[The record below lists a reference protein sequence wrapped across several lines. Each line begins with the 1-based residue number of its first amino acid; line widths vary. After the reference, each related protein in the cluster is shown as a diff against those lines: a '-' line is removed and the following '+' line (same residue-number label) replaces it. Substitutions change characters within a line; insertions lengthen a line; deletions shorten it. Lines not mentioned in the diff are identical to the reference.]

1 MTVGTVLRRIGRQ
14 AISRV
19 MRMPAP
25 TTEFSVQRGLR
36 VPMRDG
42 VELLADHYA
51 PDTADPAGTLLV
63 RTPYG
68 LTWPLSSLYAG
79 IYATRGYH
87 VILQSVR
94 GTFGSGGEFEPI
106 VNEAPDGHDTA
117 AWLREQPWFTGS
129 FATMGLSYLGFTQ
142 WALLADPPPELKAA
156 IITVG
161 PHDFHDVTW
170 GRGAFAVNDFLGWSN
185 AMAHQEDQGRVRG
198 LIRGLRAPRAVAA
211 AAAGAPMGAAARE
224 LLGPGAHWYESWL
237 ANPDAGASYWP
248 PRRMTAALD
257 RVEIPILLL
266 TGWQDVF
273 LDQTLVQYRH
283 LRDRGQTVAM
293 TVGPW
298 THGQMTTRAAGLV
311 GRESLD
317 WLAVHLGDQPRLAR
331 SQVRAHIGQHGWVDL
346 ADWPPANTDHV
357 LYLADDGS
365 LSATPPATAGPI
377 SFTFDPADPTPTIGG
392 RLLSN
397 AGGYRND
404 SALAQRCDVITF
416 TGPALSGDLTVL
428 GPPVVELAHR
438 CDNSRHDLFVRLSEV
453 DSNGRSRNVSDGF
466 RRFTTSAGTVRLELD
481 DIAHRFRAGSRL
493 RVVIAGG
500 SFPRFARNLGTD
512 EPAITGA
519 AMLRATHTVELG
531 ASRLVLPVQP
541 TS

>member
-1 MTVGTVLRRIGRQ
+1 
-14 AISRV
+14 
-19 MRMPAP
+19 MRMPSP
-25 TTEFSVQRGLR
+25 TTEFSVHRDLR

-42 VELLADHYA
+42 VELLAHHYVPETSA
-51 PDTADPAGTLLV
+51 PAGTLLV

-68 LTWPLSSLYAG
+68 LKWPLTSIYGTLYAS
-79 IYATRGYH
+79 RGYH

-142 WALLADPPPELKAA
+142 WALLADPPPELKTA
-156 IITVG
+156 IIAVG

-185 AMAHQEDQGRVRG
+185 AMTHQEDPGRLRG
-198 LIRGLRAPRAVAA
+198 IIRGLRSAEAVVT
-211 AAAGAPMGAAARE
+211 AAGTAPMGTAARE
-224 LLGPGAHWYESWL
+224 LLGSGARWYESWL
-237 ANPDAGASYWP
+237 ESPDADAPYWP

-257 RVEIPILLL
+257 RIEIPVLLL

-273 LDQTLVQYRH
+273 LDQTLLQYRH

-317 WLAVHLGDQPRLAR
+317 WLAVHLGGQPRPAR
-331 SQVRAHIGQHGWVDL
+331 SQVRAHVAGRGWVEL
-346 ADWPPANTDHV
+346 PDWPPPTSDHA
-357 LYLADDGS
+357 LYLAPDGD
-365 LSATPPATAGPI
+365 LSAAPPASAAAV

-392 RLLSN
+392 RLLSPD
-397 AGGYRND
+397 GGYRDD
-404 SALAQRCDVITF
+404 SALAQRSDVAAF
-416 TGPALSGDLTVL
+416 TGPPLSSDLTVL
-428 GPPVVELAHR
+428 GAPVVELAHS
-438 CDNSRHDLFVRLSEV
+438 CDNPHHDLWVRLSEV
-453 DSNGRSRNVSDGF
+453 DAKGRSHNVSDGF
-466 RRFTTSAGTVRLELD
+466 QRFTASTGAARLELD
-481 DIAHRFRAGSRL
+481 DIAYRFRAGSRL
-493 RVVIAGG
+493 RVLIGGG

-519 AMLRATHTVELG
+519 AMVPATHTVTFG
-531 ASRLVLPVQP
+531 PDSRLVLPVQP

>member
-1 MTVGTVLRRIGRQ
+1 
-14 AISRV
+14 

-25 TTEFSVQRGLR
+25 TTEFSVHRGLR

-42 VELLADHYA
+42 VELLAHHYVPETSA
-51 PDTADPAGTLLV
+51 PAGTLLV

-68 LTWPLSSLYAG
+68 LKWPLTSLYGA
-79 IYATRGYH
+79 IYASRGYH

-156 IITVG
+156 IIAVG

-185 AMAHQEDQGRVRG
+185 AMAHQEDPGRLRG
-198 LIRGLRAPRAVAA
+198 IIRGLRAAEPVLT
-211 AAAGAPMGAAARE
+211 AAGTAPMGTAARE
-224 LLGPGAHWYESWL
+224 LLGSGARWYESWL
-237 ANPDAGASYWP
+237 ENPDADAPYWP

-257 RVEIPILLL
+257 RIEIPVLLL

-273 LDQTLVQYRH
+273 LDQTLLQYRH

-317 WLAVHLGDQPRLAR
+317 WLAVHLGGQPHAAR
-331 SQVRAHIGQHGWVDL
+331 SQVRAHIAGRGWVEL
-346 ADWPPANTDHV
+346 PDWPPPTAEQV
-357 LYLADDGS
+357 LYLSPDGE
-365 LSATPPATAGPI
+365 LSAAPPDPAPAV

-392 RLLSN
+392 RLLSP
-397 AGGYRND
+397 AGGYRDD
-404 SALAQRCDVITF
+404 SALAQRSDVVTF
-416 TGPALSGDLTVL
+416 TGLPLPSDLTVL
-428 GPPVVELAHR
+428 GAPVVELAHSSY
-438 CDNSRHDLFVRLSEV
+438 NPHHDLWVRLSEV
-453 DSNGRSRNVSDGF
+453 DAKGRSHNVSDGF
-466 RRFTTSAGTVRLELD
+466 RRFTASTGTVRLELD
-481 DIAHRFRAGSRL
+481 DIAYRFRAGSRL
-493 RVVIAGG
+493 RVLIGGG

-519 AMLRATHTVELG
+519 AMVPATHTVALG
-531 ASRLVLPVQP
+531 PESWLELPVQP